1 MIKTLMDKETE
12 INFSPGFRLLSFI
25 VRVLHICLFTSEGR
39 SCLLSKRA
47 YRLIKEKKNYD
58 EGYPFAARAVVLN
71 SRNVLAYYLC
81 GCYWIYKENFDEALA
96 HIDKALEISGKP
108 VKVFHCLPLV
118 SKEEL
123 ERYKELI
130 LCHITLLNNPQDVEN
145 YMRLADFYYLEKE
158 YGKTLIVLLEVV
170 KYDEQSPVIQ
180 EYLGRVY
187 FRLDDYVKAIEHM
200 ELAVQ
205 NDPQDEILFQNLG
218 VAYFKAGKFE
228 KARDA
233 FLDASH
239 INGIKSEIFYLL
251 GRTDMELKNM
261 KAAVQDFKKA
271 LHLDPS
277 HPQALEFLNKI
288 QIQHKGN
295 TPF

>member
-1 MIKTLMDKETE
+1 MDKEPE
-12 INFSPGFRLLSFI
+12 KNFSMGIRLLSFI
-25 VRVLHICLFTSEGR
+25 VRVLQLCFLTPGGR
-39 SCLLSKRA
+39 SYLLSKRA
-47 YRLIKEKKNYD
+47 YRLIKDKRKFD
-58 EGYPFAARAVVLN
+58 QGYPLASKAIALN
-71 SRNVLAYYLC
+71 PRNILAYYLC
-81 GCYWIYKENFDEALA
+81 GCCCIYKENFEEALM
-96 HIDKALEISGKP
+96 HIDKALENYDKP
-108 VKVFHCLPLV
+108 FNVLLGLPLV

-123 ERYKELI
+123 DRYKELVI
-130 LCHITLLNNPQDVEN
+130 SHITLLNNPEDVEN

-158 YGKTLIVLLEVV
+158 YRKTLIVLQEVV
-170 KYDEQSPVIQ
+170 KYDSGSPVIQ

-187 FRLDDYVKAIEHM
+187 FRLDDYTKAIEHM
-200 ELAVQ
+200 ELAAQ

-228 KARDA
+228 KARYA

-251 GRTDMELKNM
+251 GRTDMELKNT

-277 HPQALEFLNKI
+277 HSQAMEFLEKI
-288 QIQHKGN
+288 QNQHKGK
-295 TPF
+295 TPFN